1 MMSGLNTQMIQKEQM
16 ELNKE
21 QHAAIE
27 TIKEWASGK
36 GPALISLTGA
46 AGTGKTTILH
56 EAKKY
61 MTGAAWTAMTGRAA
75 LRLSEAAGV
84 KASTLHAVL
93 YKRPETLKNGEI
105 EFKTL
110 NSPTFKYLVIDE
122 SSMVTPKIFNDLR
135 KWAQFYKTRILFVG
149 DSFQLPPILTEEDK
163 KNNEEFIVFSHVK
176 GPELIKVMRSD
187 GGIIDVAT
195 IIREEK
201 RFPTHA
207 NEAYSVVQSTDPIE
221 HAVEEYLADPN
232 DHMVITWRNKMR
244 MDANHRVRQKLG
256 HTSYLPDI
264 DEPIIFCRNGQGVL
278 NGQMAIVKKIVPGPI
293 IEGVITYRVLLEDK
307 RYILCVVT
315 GAEEFMD
322 GQMPFIKNWRAYL
335 NAKRKFNLED
345 PIPITYG
352 YVSTAHKAQGNEF
365 RRVSVMLQGTD
376 INNVNFRA
384 QTTLPDGRKIPFGI
398 RWYYT
403 AITRA
408 KEKAM
413 LIVGL

>member
-1 MMSGLNTQMIQKEQM
+1 M

-21 QHAAIE
+21 QKTAIE
-27 TIKEWASGK
+27 KIKEWAAGK
-36 GPALISLTGA
+36 GPALVSLTGA

-56 EAKKY
+56 EVKKFVA
-61 MTGAAWTAMTGRAA
+61 GAAWTAMTGRAA

-110 NSPTFKYLVIDE
+110 NVPSFKFLIIDE
-122 SSMVTPKIFNDLR
+122 SSMVTPKIFNDL
-135 KWAQFYKTRILFVG
+135 KQWMQFYKTRILFVG
-149 DSFQLPPILTEEDK
+149 DSFQLPPILSEEDRR
-163 KNNEEFIVFSHVK
+163 NNMDEFTIFSHVK
-176 GPELIKVMRSD
+176 GPELIRVMRSGD
-187 GGIIDVAT
+187 DIIDVAT

-201 RFPTHA
+201 RFPTQA
-207 NEAYSVVQSTDPIE
+207 NKAYSVVQKPDPIE
-221 HAVEEYLADPN
+221 HAINEYLADPN

-244 MDANHRVRQKLG
+244 MDANHRIRTKLG
-256 HTSYLPDI
+256 HTSYLPDQE
-264 DEPIIFCRNGQGVL
+264 EPIIFCRNGQGVL
-278 NGQMAIVKKIVPGPI
+278 NGQMAVVKKIVPGPI

-307 RYILCVVT
+307 RFILCSVT
-315 GAEEFMD
+315 GVEEFMD
-322 GQMPFIKNWRAYL
+322 GQMPFIKNWKAYL
-335 NAKRKFNLED
+335 KAKRKYNLED

-365 RRVSVMLQGTD
+365 RRVSVMLEGTD

-413 LIVGL
+413 LIVGV

>member
-1 MMSGLNTQMIQKEQM
+1 M

-21 QHAAIE
+21 QKAAIE
-27 TIKEWASGK
+27 VIKEWALGK
-36 GPALISLTGA
+36 GTALLSLTGA

-61 MTGAAWTAMTGRAA
+61 IVGAAWTAMTGRAA

-84 KASTLHAVL
+84 KASTLHSVL

-110 NSPTFKYLVIDE
+110 GSPAFKFLIIDE
-122 SSMVTPKIFNDLR
+122 SSMITPKIFNDLNQ
-135 KWAQFYKTRILFVG
+135 WVHFYKVRILFVG
-149 DSFQLPPILTEEDK
+149 DSFQLPPILTEEDRK
-163 KNNEEFIVFSHVK
+163 KGGEFTIFSHVK
-176 GPELIKVMRSD
+176 GPELIKIMRSGD
-187 GGIIDVAT
+187 GIIDIAT

-201 RFPTHA
+201 RFPTQA
-207 NEAYSVVQSTDPIE
+207 NKVYSVVQNTDPIE
-221 HAVEEYLADPN
+221 HAIQEYLADPD

-244 MDANHRVRQKLG
+244 MDANHRIRQKLG
-256 HTSYLPDI
+256 HTSYLPDQ

-278 NGQMAIVKKIVPGPI
+278 NGQMTQVKKIVPGPI
-293 IEGVITYRVLLEDK
+293 IEGIITYRVLLEDK
-307 RYILCVVT
+307 RFILCSVT
-315 GAEEFMD
+315 GVEEFMD

-335 NAKRKFNLED
+335 KAKRKYNLED

-376 INNVNFRA
+376 INNINFRA
-384 QTTLPDGRKIPFGI
+384 MTTLPNGQKVAFGI
-398 RWYYT
+398 RWFYT
-403 AITRA
+403 SLTRA
-408 KEKAM
+408 KERAM
-413 LIVGL
+413 LIVGT